1 MIVSESC
8 NFVWKRLIAS
18 MTLVFT
24 MSLVLGCTLPMNTIN
39 QKQKIEDSTN
49 GLILTAEII
58 PEKST
63 VIFPSERF
71 SVQGNE
77 GSILM
82 TAELI
87 EYSKCMQSNGI
98 SWVAQDLTKSYE
110 PESEMF
116 YEFGPWTED
125 MANRF
130 GSVQPMSQ
138 DALFANGFI
147 TSKPDGYDSRHR
159 ENPNTL
165 IPTTASF
172 IGISNG
178 CNKKVESMKTSYTYL
193 LKTKPKVFDNLSIS
207 NISTIFAKNSK
218 FIAIKTDLKNC
229 YRREGLSFEDSDSP
243 LGFHIKGA
251 STSVINVTQIHLALQ
266 DVKCKTRT
274 HTIERIADLWANY
287 EAPFIEKN
295 SAELQAYRASI
306 DKALSQAK
314 GVIEENTDVLWK

>member
-1 MIVSESC
+1 M
-8 NFVWKRLIAS
+8 R
-18 MTLVFT
+18 
-24 MSLVLGCTLPMNTIN
+24 
-39 QKQKIEDSTN
+39 
-49 GLILTAEII
+49 
-58 PEKST
+58 
-63 VIFPSERF
+63 ERF
-71 SVQGNE
+71 FVQGNE
-77 GSILM
+77 GSMLM

-110 PESEMF
+110 PESQMF

-138 DALFANGFI
+138 DTLFANGFI
-147 TSKPDGYDSRHR
+147 TSKPDGYDSRHK

-165 IPTTASF
+165 IPTTSSF
-172 IGISNG
+172 IRISNG

-193 LKTKPKVFDNLSIS
+193 SKTKPKVFDNLSIS
-207 NISTIFAKNSK
+207 NFSTIFAKNSK

-229 YRREGLSFEDSDSP
+229 YRREGLSIEDSDSP
-243 LGFHIKGA
+243 LSFHIKGA
-251 STSVINVTQIHLALQ
+251 SSSVINVTQIHLALQ
-266 DVKCKTRT
+266 DVKCKTQT
-274 HTIERIADLWANY
+274 HTIERISDLWANY

-295 SAELQAYRASI
+295 SADLQAYRASI

-314 GVIEENTDVLWK
+314 GVIAENPDVIWK